1 MKVASP
7 QKKTHLIGATEMAS
21 DNEDLELTLHH
32 NYYKDSQDRMPRL
45 RGGNA
50 HVYNIV
56 MDSENANN
64 LKKLIP
70 SKISSALKSKGYKF
84 GITSNGAIS
93 TENGAVLLEKSAILG
108 VASPIRNNQ
117 KDASKSEYTGKI
129 EAIDTIYKYGNIS
142 FRGDSTEKDSPLSPE
157 PAEAKEFSWNNMP
170 SLPYEYKMDDPS
182 TLKEKLTGEN
192 GAGAGQL
199 NLSNEN
205 WMKTKY

>member
-32 NYYKDSQDRMPRL
+32 NYYKDSQDRMARL

-157 PAEAKEFSWNNMP
+157 PAEVKEFSWNNMS